1 MGILMTDTTPNLP
14 ATQPAQQAKV
24 PVRLTGQLDDLDQA
38 WRLAVA
44 LAQADIL
51 PQDLRGKPANVFLTI
66 LYGQQLNVPHVIALQ
81 TISVV
86 KGRPQM
92 AGKLLLAKVREAG
105 HKAYVP
111 CTICFLSK
119 QEHRGADHPY
129 EGDHD
134 ESRCTVTIVRGD
146 SGEEHSETFTI
157 DDAIAANLVRL
168 KEGKPYARSKS
179 GEPLPWETWTKR
191 MLLWRAAG
199 FCADFICPEVR
210 MGFAI
215 EGEMDSAAD
224 DDRPT
229 LAQVAAE
236 RDQPAT
242 VPPAPE
248 QDDAV
253 IAEAVAELAK
263 EHLGGETV
271 EPDEEALRLFAEG
284 ADAE

>member
-1 MGILMTDTTPNLP
+1 MTDTTPNLP
-14 ATQPAQQAKV
+14 ATQQAPKLPV
-24 PVRLTGQLDDLDQA
+24 PLTGQLNDLDQA

-51 PQDLRGKPANVFLTI
+51 PNDLRGKPANVFLTI
-66 LYGQQLNVPHVIALQ
+66 LYGQQLNVPHVIAMQ
-81 TISVV
+81 TIAVV
-86 KGRPQM
+86 KGRPTM

-111 CTICFLSK
+111 CGICFLSK
-119 QEHRGADHPY
+119 QDHRDADHKY
-129 EGDHD
+129 EPDHD
-134 ESRCTVTIVRGD
+134 DTRCTVTIVRGD
-146 SGEEHSETFTI
+146 NGEEHSETFTI
-157 DDAIAANLVRL
+157 DDAVAANLVRL

-179 GEPLPWETWTKR
+179 GEPLPWESWTKR

-215 EGEMDSAAD
+215 EGEMDTAPD

-236 RDQPAT
+236 RDDKPTT
-242 VPPAPE
+242 VPTVPE
-248 QDDAV
+248 VDDTE
-253 IAEAVAELAK
+253 IAEAIAELAR
-263 EHLGGETV
+263 EHIEGPSD
-271 EPDEEALRLFAEG
+271 EPDEEALMRFAMGGEQ
-284 ADAE
+284 E